1 MNLFC
6 RQLANVLSLSL
17 PLHMLEMRAFFN
29 ELISVFTLRKIQVI
43 ASFIYFYLLFY
54 LKKIRIC
61 ADLWLWTLE
70 INALAIYLPPS
81 FQLTFHA
88 IYHVKIREVGFII
101 YPITLT
107 FVRSSLARVSYGI
120 LRESQAMLLYDYML
134 SENWQSKAP

>member
-1 MNLFC
+1 MNSDLCLHVEKFWLF
-6 RQLANVLSLSL
+6 
-17 PLHMLEMRAFFN
+17 
-29 ELISVFTLRKIQVI
+29 ISIFY
-43 ASFIYFYLLFY
+43 FIL
-54 LKKIRIC
+54 KIRIH

-70 INALAIYLPPS
+70 INVLAVHLPP

-107 FVRSSLARVSYGI
+107 FVGSSLARVSSGI
-120 LRESQAMLLYDYML
+120 LRESQAMFLYDYMF